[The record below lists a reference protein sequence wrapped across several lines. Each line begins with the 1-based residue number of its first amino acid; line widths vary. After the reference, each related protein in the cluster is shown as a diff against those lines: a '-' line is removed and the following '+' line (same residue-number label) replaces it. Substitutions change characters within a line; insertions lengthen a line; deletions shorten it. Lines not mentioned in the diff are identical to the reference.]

1 MKKYN
6 TNENGTTW
14 IIEEVR
20 FDEFENGVYEN
31 PTFKEIAS
39 FPTYEKAYKNW
50 MNYCSEANDYYG
62 ACDNQNYSA
71 AYFFRIKERN
81 EL

>member
-31 PTFKEIAS
+31 PTFKELAS

-50 MNYCSEANDYYG
+50 MNYCSGANDYYG

>member
-1 MKKYN
+1 MKYN

-20 FDEFENGVYEN
+20 FDEFEDGVYEN

-39 FPTYEKAYKNW
+39 FSTYKEALRNW
-50 MNYCSEANDYYG
+50 TSYYSGACDYYG
-62 ACDNQNYSA
+62 ACENQNHSA